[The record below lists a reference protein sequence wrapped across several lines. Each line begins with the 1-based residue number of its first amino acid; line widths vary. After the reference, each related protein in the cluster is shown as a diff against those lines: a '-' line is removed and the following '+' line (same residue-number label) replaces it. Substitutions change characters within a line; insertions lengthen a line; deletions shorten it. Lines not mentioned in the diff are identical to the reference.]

1 MSKFADEI
9 SLYIPLLKNK
19 CMNHTCKV
27 LKCTIVVI
35 FLLFMLP
42 IGMYAQK
49 ITVKGTVTAAYG
61 PVIGATVKVK
71 GAQGGTITDYDGN
84 YTIDAQANA
93 TLVFSY
99 VGYES
104 KEVKV
109 NGKSQ
114 INVML
119 SEDETLLNEVVV
131 VGYGTMRKSDLTGA
145 VTQVDNKAIEKSV
158 TTSID
163 QVLQGRAAGVQ
174 IQANTGTPG
183 GSSTIRIR
191 GTNSLNASSQPIF
204 VIDGVIIDSDGS
216 DNGNTNPLAGIN
228 PSDILTMDILKD
240 ASATAIYGSR
250 ASNGV
255 IMITTKR
262 GKAGEATVTYDGYV
276 GWQQMPKKLD
286 VLNLKQYAQHY
297 NDIADAQ
304 IKTAVGSFIRPELL
318 GEGTD
323 WQDELFKT
331 AFMTNH
337 SLSLAGGS
345 DKTTYAISAGYLNQ
359 DGIAINTGFRR
370 QTLRG
375 NLDTELKKWLKGG
388 ISFSLSDSKQEMEK
402 NWDIIMTALRSQPSV
417 AVRNPEGGYDG
428 PDDQWMPDNA
438 VALAEIKTNYAKRLN
453 FRINT
458 YLEATLYKGLTLKTE
473 LSADYNLNKTKTYQ
487 PDYKFGVRE
496 SSQRDGAWYK
506 NDSKYWSWRNI
517 LTYNGT
523 IAEKHNLNVMVGQEM
538 SHNYWENMNASNQGY
553 LSNSVIDIRA
563 GETTG
568 ANVNIDGYQNNTS
581 LFSYF
586 GRALYNYDDRY
597 LLTATL
603 RRDGSSKFYKD
614 NRWGW
619 FPSAAFAWRASQ
631 ENFLKDNKVISN
643 LKLRL
648 GWGTTGNQN
657 VEDWAYMAMLANYTT
672 TWGVGVL
679 NANNANQD
687 LKWETT
693 YSTNIGFDLSLFGGR
708 IDFVFDWYYK
718 KTNDLLMRL
727 DLPAFLGSGGG
738 SKYGAATNPW
748 GNVGSLRNTGIE
760 MTLNTVNIENKEFQW
775 RSNVVFSLNRN
786 KVTSLDTETGTLP
799 KTLQIGSETATV
811 TNTIVGEPIGQFW
824 GYKVIGRFDKP
835 EDFYYKDANGNIK
848 TVALPEGASIATSPT
863 TGGVFIGDF
872 IYEDI
877 NGDGVIDNNDQTFI
891 GNPEPKF
898 TWGFGNTFSY
908 KGFDLS
914 IQFSGSYGNKILN
927 YGRRFLDITGSTSN
941 QLTTVLDYARLAKY
955 DENGPDDYRNYY
967 VTNTSSI
974 MPRLSTESGVNK
986 NNRVSDAYVE
996 DGSYIRLQNVSL
1008 SYTLPRKLVQKIYLS
1023 NAKVYCNIQNLF
1035 TITKYDG
1042 FDPEVGSM
1050 RGDAL
1055 LNGVDYSRYPSPRI
1069 YTVGVNVQF

>member
-1 MSKFADEI
+1 
-9 SLYIPLLKNK
+9 
-19 CMNHTCKV
+19 MNRTCKV
-27 LKCTIVVI
+27 LRRTLELV
-35 FLLFMLP
+35 LLLCMLP
-42 IGMYAQK
+42 TGVYAQK
-49 ITVKGTVTAAYG
+49 LTIRGTVSATDG

-84 YTIDAQANA
+84 YTIEAQSGA

-109 NGKSQ
+109 NGKSR
-114 INVML
+114 IDVLL

-145 VTQVDNKAIEKSV
+145 VTQVDNKAFEKSV

-204 VIDGVIIDSDGS
+204 VIDGVIIDSDGG
-216 DNGNTNPLAGIN
+216 DDGNSNPLAGIN

-262 GKAGEATVTYDGYV
+262 GKAGEATLTYDGYV

-286 VLNLKQYAQHY
+286 VLNLRQYAEHN

-304 IKTAVGSFIRPELL
+304 IKTHSGTFLRPELL

-323 WQDELFKT
+323 WQDEMFHT

-337 SLSLAGGS
+337 SLSLTGGTE
-345 DKTTYAISAGYLNQ
+345 KTTYAISAGYLKQ
-359 DGIAINTGFRR
+359 DGIALSTGFKR

-375 NLDTELKKWLKGG
+375 NVDSELKKWLKGG
-388 ISFSLSDSKQEMEK
+388 VSFSLSDSRQEMEK
-402 NWDIIMTALRSQPSV
+402 NWDIINTALRSQPSV
-417 AVRNPEGGYDG
+417 AVRNPDGGYDG
-428 PDDQWMPDNA
+428 PDDQWMPENA

-453 FRINT
+453 FRVNT
-458 YLEATLYKGLTLKTE
+458 YLEATFYKGLTFKTE
-473 LSADYNLNKTKTYQ
+473 LSADYNLNKTKTYT
-487 PDYKFGVRE
+487 PDYTFGVKE
-496 SSQRDGAWYK
+496 NTQRDGAWYK

-517 LTYNGT
+517 LTYNGQ
-523 IAEKHNLNVMVGQEM
+523 IAQKHNINAMIGQEM
-538 SHNYWENMNASNQGY
+538 SHSYWENMSAANQGY
-553 LSNSVIDIRA
+553 LSNSVIDLRA
-563 GETTG
+563 GERTG
-568 ANVNIDGYQNNTS
+568 NNVNIDGYQNNTS

-586 GRALYNYDDRY
+586 GRVLYNFDDRY
-597 LLTATL
+597 LVTATL
-603 RRDGSSKFYKD
+603 RRDGSSKFHKD

-631 ENFLKDNKVISN
+631 ENFLKDNRVINN

-648 GWGTTGNQN
+648 GWGATGNQN
-657 VEDWAYMAMLANYTT
+657 VQDWAYQAMLANYTT
-672 TWGVGVL
+672 PWGVGVL
-679 NANNANQD
+679 NANNANPN

-693 YSTNIGFDLSLFGGR
+693 YSTNIGFDLSLFGSR
-708 IDFVFDWYYK
+708 IDLVFDWYYK
-718 KTNDLLMRL
+718 KTKDLLMML
-727 DLPAFLGSGGG
+727 DLPAFLGSGAG
-738 SKYGAATNPW
+738 SNEAYGTASNPW
-748 GNVGSLRNTGIE
+748 GNIGSLRNTGIE
-760 MTLNTVNIENKEFQW
+760 ITLNTVNIENKDFSW

-786 KVTSLDTETGTLP
+786 KVVELDSDSGSLP
-799 KTLQIGSETATV
+799 QTLQIGSDVATV
-811 TNTIVGEPIGQFW
+811 TNTVVGRPIGQFW

-835 EDFYYKDANGNIK
+835 EDFFYKDANGTVK
-848 TVALPEGASIATSPT
+848 PVALPKGATMATSPT
-863 TGGVFIGDF
+863 SGGVFIGDY
-872 IYEDI
+872 IYADLNE
-877 NGDGVIDNNDQTFI
+877 DGVIDDSDMTFI

-914 IQFSGSYGNKILN
+914 FQFSGSYGNKVMN
-927 YGRRFLDITGSTSN
+927 YQRRFLDITGSTSN

-955 DENGPDDYRNYY
+955 HPDGPEDYRNYY
-967 VTNTSSI
+967 VTNPNTS

-996 DGSYIRLQNVSL
+996 DGSYIRLQNISL
-1008 SYTLPRKLVQKIYLS
+1008 SYTLPRKLIQKIYLS
-1023 NAKVYCNIQNLF
+1023 NAKIYCNIQNLF

-1042 FDPEVGSM
+1042 YDPEVGSL
-1050 RGDAL
+1050 RGNAL

-1069 YTVGVNVQF
+1069 YTVGVNLQF

>member
-1 MSKFADEI
+1 
-9 SLYIPLLKNK
+9 
-19 CMNHTCKV
+19 MNRTSKV
-27 LKCTIVVI
+27 LKRTLGLMV
-35 FLLFMLP
+35 LLCMMPFSLH
-42 IGMYAQK
+42 AQN
-49 ITVKGTVTAAYG
+49 ITVKGTVSAADG
-61 PVIGATVKVK
+61 PIIGATVKVK
-71 GAQGGTITDYDGN
+71 GAQGGVVTDFDGN
-84 YTIDAQANA
+84 YTISAQSNA

-99 VGYES
+99 VGFET

-109 NGKSQ
+109 GGKRQ
-114 INVML
+114 IDVTL
-119 SEDETLLNEVVV
+119 VEDETLLNEVVV

-145 VTQVDNKAIEKSV
+145 VTQVDNKAFEKSV
-158 TTSID
+158 STSID

-204 VIDGVIIDSDGS
+204 VIDGVIIDSDGG
-216 DNGNTNPLAGIN
+216 DDGNSNPLAGIN

-262 GKAGEATVTYDGYV
+262 GKAGEATLTYDGYV
-276 GWQQMPKKLD
+276 GWQQMPRKLD
-286 VLNLKQYAQHY
+286 VLNLRQYAEHN

-304 IKTAVGSFIRPELL
+304 IKTHSGTFLRPELL
-318 GEGTD
+318 GSGTD

-337 SLSLAGGS
+337 SISLTGGS
-345 DKTTYAISAGYLNQ
+345 EKTTYAISAGYLYQN
-359 DGIAINTGFRR
+359 GIAISTSFKR
-370 QTLRG
+370 QTIRG
-375 NLDTELKKWLKGG
+375 NVDTELKKWLKGG

-402 NWDIIMTALRSQPSV
+402 NWDIINTALRSQPSV
-417 AVRNPEGGYDG
+417 AVRNAEGGYDG
-428 PDDQWMPDNA
+428 PDDQWMPENA
-438 VALAEIKTNYAKRLN
+438 VALAEIKTNYAKRTN

-458 YLEATLYKGLTLKTE
+458 YLEAIFMKGLSFKTE
-473 LSADYNLNKTKTYQ
+473 LSVDYNLNKTKTYT
-487 PDYKFGVRE
+487 PDYTFGVKE

-523 IAEKHNLNVMVGQEM
+523 FGKKHNINAMIGQEM
-538 SHNYWENMNASNQGY
+538 SHNYWENMSASNQGY
-553 LSNSVIDIRA
+553 LSNSVIDLRA
-563 GETTG
+563 GERTG
-568 ANVNIDGYQNNTS
+568 NNVNIDGYQNNTS

-586 GRALYNYDDRY
+586 GRVLYNFDDRY
-597 LLTATL
+597 LVTATL
-603 RRDGSSKFYKD
+603 RRDGSSKFAD
-614 NRWGW
+614 GNRWGW

-631 ENFLKDNKVISN
+631 ENFLKDNKVINN

-657 VEDWAYMAMLANYTT
+657 VQDWAYQAMLANYTT
-672 TWGVGVL
+672 PWGVGVL
-679 NANNANQD
+679 NANNANPD

-693 YSTNIGFDLSLFGGR
+693 YSTNIGFDLSLFNSR

-718 KTNDLLMRL
+718 KTNDLLMML
-727 DLPAFLGSGGG
+727 DLPAFLGSGAG
-738 SKYGAATNPW
+738 SNEAYGTASNPW
-748 GNVGSLRNTGIE
+748 GNIGSLRNTGIE
-760 MTLNTVNIENKEFQW
+760 MTLNTVNIENKDFQW
-775 RSNVVFSLNRN
+775 RSNIVFSLNRN
-786 KVTSLDTETGTLP
+786 KVLSLDSDSGSLP
-799 KTLQIGSETATV
+799 QTLQIGSDVATV
-811 TNTIVGEPIGQFW
+811 TNTVVDKPIGQFW

-835 EDFYYKDANGNIK
+835 EDFYYRDAEGNVK
-848 TVALPEGASIATSPT
+848 PVALPKGASMATSPT
-863 TGGVFIGDF
+863 SGGVFIGDY

-877 NGDGVIDNNDQTFI
+877 NNDGVIDDSDQTFI

-914 IQFSGSYGNKILN
+914 IQFSGSYGNKIMN
-927 YGRRFLDITGSTSN
+927 YQRRFLDITGATSN
-941 QLTTVLDYARLAKY
+941 QLTTVLNYARLEKIEA
-955 DENGPDDYRNYY
+955 DGPDDYRNYH
-967 VTNTSSI
+967 VVNTGTI

-1008 SYTLPRKLVQKIYLS
+1008 SYTFPRKWIKNLFLT
-1023 NAKVYCNIQNLF
+1023 NAKIYCNIQNLF

-1042 FDPEVGSM
+1042 YDPEVGSL
-1050 RGDAL
+1050 RGNAL

-1069 YTVGVNVQF
+1069 YTVGINLQF

>member
-1 MSKFADEI
+1 
-9 SLYIPLLKNK
+9 
-19 CMNHTCKV
+19 MNRTSKV
-27 LKCTIVVI
+27 LKRTLGLVV
-35 FLLFMLP
+35 LMCMLP
-42 IGMYAQK
+42 FGLHAQN
-49 ITVKGTVTAAYG
+49 ITIKGTVSAADG
-61 PVIGATVKVK
+61 PIIGATVKVK
-71 GAQGGTITDYDGN
+71 GAQGGVVTDFDGN
-84 YTIDAQANA
+84 YSISAQSNA

-99 VGYES
+99 VGYVT

-109 NGKSQ
+109 GGKRL
-114 INVML
+114 IDVTL
-119 SEDETLLNEVVV
+119 EEDETLLNEVVV

-145 VTQVDNKAIEKSV
+145 VTQVDNKAFEKSV
-158 TTSID
+158 STSID

-204 VIDGVIIDSDGS
+204 VIDGVIIDSDGG
-216 DNGNTNPLAGIN
+216 DDGNSNPLAGIN

-262 GKAGEATVTYDGYV
+262 GKSGEATLTYDGYV
-276 GWQQMPKKLD
+276 GWQQMPRKLD
-286 VLNLKQYAQHY
+286 VLNLRQYAEHN

-304 IKTAVGSFIRPELL
+304 IKTHSGTFLRPELL
-318 GEGTD
+318 GSGTD

-337 SLSLAGGS
+337 SISLTGGS
-345 DKTTYAISAGYLNQ
+345 EKTTYAISAGYLYQN
-359 DGIAINTGFRR
+359 GIAISTSFKR
-370 QTLRG
+370 QTIRG
-375 NLDTELKKWLKGG
+375 NVDTELKKWLKGG

-402 NWDIIMTALRSQPSV
+402 NWDIINTALRSQPSV
-417 AVRNPEGGYDG
+417 AVRNAEGGYDG
-428 PDDQWMPDNA
+428 PDDQWMPENA
-438 VALAEIKTNYAKRLN
+438 VALAEIKTNYAKRTN

-458 YLEATLYKGLTLKTE
+458 YLEAIFMKGLSFKTE
-473 LSADYNLNKTKTYQ
+473 LSVDYNLNKTKTYT
-487 PDYKFGVRE
+487 PDYTFGVKE

-517 LTYNGT
+517 LTYTGT
-523 IAEKHNLNVMVGQEM
+523 IAQKHNINAMIGQEM
-538 SHNYWENMNASNQGY
+538 SHNYWENMSASNQGY
-553 LSNSVIDIRA
+553 LSNSVIDLRA
-563 GETTG
+563 GERTG
-568 ANVNIDGYQNNTS
+568 NNVNIDGYQNNTS

-586 GRALYNYDDRY
+586 GRVLYNFDDRY
-597 LLTATL
+597 LVTATL
-603 RRDGSSKFYKD
+603 RRDGSSKFAD
-614 NRWGW
+614 GNRWGW

-631 ENFLKDNKVISN
+631 ENFLKDNKVINN

-657 VEDWAYMAMLANYTT
+657 VQDWAYQAMLANYTT
-672 TWGVGVL
+672 PWGVGVL
-679 NANNANQD
+679 NANNANPD

-693 YSTNIGFDLSLFGGR
+693 YSTNIGFDLSLFNSR
-708 IDFVFDWYYK
+708 IDLVFDWYYK
-718 KTNDLLMRL
+718 KTNDLLMML
-727 DLPAFLGSGGG
+727 DLPAFLGSGAG
-738 SKYGAATNPW
+738 SNEAYGTATNPW
-748 GNVGSLRNTGIE
+748 GNIGSLRNTGIE
-760 MTLNTVNIENKEFQW
+760 ITLNTVNIENKNFQW
-775 RSNVVFSLNRN
+775 RSNFVFSLNRN
-786 KVTSLDTETGTLP
+786 KVLSLDSDSGSLP
-799 KTLQIGSETATV
+799 QTLQIGSDVATV
-811 TNTIVGEPIGQFW
+811 TNTVVGKPIGQFW

-835 EDFYYKDANGNIK
+835 EDFYYRDAEGNVK
-848 TVALPEGASIATSPT
+848 PVALPKGASMATSPT
-863 TGGVFIGDF
+863 SGGVFIGDY

-877 NGDGVIDNNDQTFI
+877 NNDGVIDDSDQTFI

-914 IQFSGSYGNKILN
+914 IQFSGSYGNKIMN
-927 YGRRFLDITGSTSN
+927 YQRRFLDITGATSN
-941 QLTTVLDYARLAKY
+941 QLTTVLDYARLEKIDA
-955 DENGPDDYRNYY
+955 DGPDDYRNYR
-967 VTNTSSI
+967 VVNTGTI

-1008 SYTLPRKLVQKIYLS
+1008 SYTFPRKWIKNLFLT
-1023 NAKVYCNIQNLF
+1023 NAKIYCNIQNLF

-1042 FDPEVGSM
+1042 YDPEVGSL
-1050 RGDAL
+1050 RGNAL

-1069 YTVGVNVQF
+1069 YTVGINLQF

>member
-1 MSKFADEI
+1 M
-9 SLYIPLLKNK
+9 K
-19 CMNHTCKV
+19 CTSKV
-27 LKCTIVVI
+27 LKRALG
-35 FLLFMLP
+35 LLCLMLMVP
-42 IGMYAQK
+42 LASSAQK
-49 ITVKGTVTAAYG
+49 ITVKGTVSAADG
-61 PVIGATVKVK
+61 PIIGATVKVK
-71 GAQGGTITDYDGN
+71 GAQTAAVTDFDGK
-84 YTIDAQANA
+84 YTIQAAPNA
-93 TLVFSY
+93 TLQFSY
-99 VGYES
+99 IGYVA
-104 KEVKV
+104 KEVNV
-109 NGKSQ
+109 GGKTL
-114 INVML
+114 IDVTLEEDNNML
-119 SEDETLLNEVVV
+119 SEVVV
-131 VGYGTMRKSDLTGA
+131 VGYGTMRKVDLTGA
-145 VTQVDNKAIEKSV
+145 VTQVDNQAIERSV

-191 GTNSLNASSQPIF
+191 GPNSLNASSQPIF

-228 PSDILTMDILKD
+228 PSDIVTMDILKD

-262 GKAGEATVTYDGYV
+262 GKAGEATITYDGYI

-286 VLNLKQYAQHY
+286 VLDLRQYAQHY

-304 IKTAVGSFIRPELL
+304 IKTAVGTFLRPDLL
-318 GEGTD
+318 GKGTD
-323 WQDELFKT
+323 WQDELFST

-337 SLSLAGGS
+337 SLSLTGGNE
-345 DKTTYAISAGYLNQ
+345 KTTYAISAGYLHQ
-359 DGIAINTGFRR
+359 DGIGLSTGFKR

-375 NLDTELKKWLKGG
+375 NIDTQLKDWLRGG
-388 ISFSLSDSKQEMEK
+388 ISFSLSDSRQEMEK

-453 FRINT
+453 FRLNT
-458 YLEATLYKGLTLKTE
+458 YLEATLYKGLTFKTE
-473 LSADYNLNKTKTYQ
+473 LSTDYNLNKTKTYQ
-487 PDYKFGVRE
+487 PDYTFGVRV

-517 LTYNGT
+517 LTYTGT
-523 IAEKHNLNVMVGQEM
+523 FAEKHNINVMVGQEM
-538 SHNYWENMNASNQGY
+538 SHNYWENMSATNQGY
-553 LSNSVIDIRA
+553 LSNSVIDLRA

-568 ANVNIDGYQNNTS
+568 NNVNIDGYQNNTS
-581 LFSYF
+581 LFSFF

-597 LLTATL
+597 LLTATI
-603 RRDGSSKFYKD
+603 RRDGSSKFAD
-614 NRWGW
+614 GHRWGW
-619 FPSAAFAWRASQ
+619 FPSAAFAWRVSQ
-631 ENFLKDNKVISN
+631 ENFLKNSKVISN

-648 GWGTTGNQN
+648 GWGATGNQN
-657 VEDWAYMAMLANYTT
+657 VQDWAYMAMLANYTT

-679 NANNANQD
+679 NANNANPD

-693 YSTNIGFDLSLFGGR
+693 YSTNIGFDLSLFNNR
-708 IDFVFDWYYK
+708 IDIVFDWYYK
-718 KTNDLLMRL
+718 KTKDLLMEL
-727 DLPAFLGSGGG
+727 SLPAFLGSGSG
-738 SKYGAATNPW
+738 SNYGVASNPW

-760 MTLNTVNIENKEFQW
+760 VTVNTVNIQSADFTW
-775 RSNVVFSLNRN
+775 RSNIVFSMNRN

-799 KTLQIGSETATV
+799 MPLQIGSETATV
-811 TNTIVGEPIGQFW
+811 TNTVVGHPIGQFW

-835 EDFYYKDANGNIK
+835 EDFYYKAADGSIK
-848 TVALPEGASIATSPT
+848 PVALPEGASIATSPT
-863 TGGVFIGDF
+863 AGGVFIGDY

-877 NGDGVIDNNDQTFI
+877 DGNGVIDNNDQTFI

-908 KGFDLS
+908 KGFDLT
-914 IQFSGSYGNKILN
+914 IQFSGSYGNKIMN

-941 QLTTVLDYARLAKY
+941 QLTTVLDYARVAKI
-955 DENGPDDYRNYY
+955 DPNGPEDYRNYY
-967 VTNTSSI
+967 VTNPSTI

-1008 SYTLPRKLVQKIYLS
+1008 AYTLPRQWLKSIYLT
-1023 NAKVYCNIQNLF
+1023 NVKIYCNIQNLF

-1050 RGDAL
+1050 RGTAL

>member
-1 MSKFADEI
+1 
-9 SLYIPLLKNK
+9 
-19 CMNHTCKV
+19 MNRTSKV
-27 LKCTIVVI
+27 LKRTLGLMV
-35 FLLFMLP
+35 LLCMMPFSLH
-42 IGMYAQK
+42 AQN
-49 ITVKGTVTAAYG
+49 ITVKGTVSAADG
-61 PVIGATVKVK
+61 PIIGATVKVK
-71 GAQGGTITDYDGN
+71 GAQGGVVTDFDGN
-84 YTIDAQANA
+84 YTISAQSNA

-99 VGYES
+99 VGFET

-109 NGKSQ
+109 GGKRQ
-114 INVML
+114 IDVTL
-119 SEDETLLNEVVV
+119 VEDETLLNEVVV

-145 VTQVDNKAIEKSV
+145 VTQVDNKAFEKSV
-158 TTSID
+158 STSID

-204 VIDGVIIDSDGS
+204 VIDGVIIDSDGG
-216 DNGNTNPLAGIN
+216 DDGNSNPLAGIN

-262 GKAGEATVTYDGYV
+262 GKAGEATLTYDGYV
-276 GWQQMPKKLD
+276 GWQQMPRKLD
-286 VLNLKQYAQHY
+286 VLNLRQYAEHN

-304 IKTAVGSFIRPELL
+304 IKTHSGTFLRPELL
-318 GEGTD
+318 GSGTD

-337 SLSLAGGS
+337 SISLTGGS
-345 DKTTYAISAGYLNQ
+345 EKTTYAISAGYLYQN
-359 DGIAINTGFRR
+359 GIAISTSFKR
-370 QTLRG
+370 QTIRG
-375 NLDTELKKWLKGG
+375 NVDTELKKWLKGG
-388 ISFSLSDSKQEMEK
+388 VSFSLSDSKQEMEK
-402 NWDIIMTALRSQPSV
+402 NWDIINTALRSQPSV
-417 AVRNPEGGYDG
+417 AVRNAEGGYDG
-428 PDDQWMPDNA
+428 PDDQWMPENA
-438 VALAEIKTNYAKRLN
+438 VALAEIKTNYAKRTN

-458 YLEATLYKGLTLKTE
+458 YLEAIFMKGLSFKTE
-473 LSADYNLNKTKTYQ
+473 LSVDYNLNKTKTYT
-487 PDYKFGVRE
+487 PDYTFGVKE

-523 IAEKHNLNVMVGQEM
+523 FGKKHNINAMIGQEM
-538 SHNYWENMNASNQGY
+538 SHNYWENMSASNQGY
-553 LSNSVIDIRA
+553 LSNSVIDLRA
-563 GETTG
+563 GERTG
-568 ANVNIDGYQNNTS
+568 NNVNIDGYQNNTS

-586 GRALYNYDDRY
+586 GRVLYNFDDRY
-597 LLTATL
+597 LVTATL
-603 RRDGSSKFYKD
+603 RRDGSSKFAD
-614 NRWGW
+614 GNRWGW

-631 ENFLKDNKVISN
+631 ENFLKDNKVINN

-657 VEDWAYMAMLANYTT
+657 VQDWAYQAMLANYTT
-672 TWGVGVL
+672 PWGVGVL
-679 NANNANQD
+679 NANNANPD

-693 YSTNIGFDLSLFGGR
+693 YSTNIGFDLSLFNSR

-718 KTNDLLMRL
+718 KTNDLLMML
-727 DLPAFLGSGGG
+727 DLPAFLGSGAG
-738 SKYGAATNPW
+738 SNEAYGTASNPW
-748 GNVGSLRNTGIE
+748 GNIGSLRNTGIE
-760 MTLNTVNIENKEFQW
+760 MTLNTVNIENKDFQW
-775 RSNVVFSLNRN
+775 RSNIVFSLNRN
-786 KVTSLDTETGTLP
+786 KVLSLDSDSGSLP
-799 KTLQIGSETATV
+799 QTLQIGSDVATV
-811 TNTIVGEPIGQFW
+811 TNTVVDKPIGQFW

-835 EDFYYKDANGNIK
+835 EDFYYRDAEGNVK
-848 TVALPEGASIATSPT
+848 PVALPKGASMATSPT
-863 TGGVFIGDF
+863 SGGVFIGDY

-877 NGDGVIDNNDQTFI
+877 NNDGVIDDSDQTFI

-914 IQFSGSYGNKILN
+914 IQFSGSYGNKIMN
-927 YGRRFLDITGSTSN
+927 YQRRFLDITGATSN
-941 QLTTVLDYARLAKY
+941 QLTTVLNYARLEKIDA
-955 DENGPDDYRNYY
+955 DGPDDYRNYH
-967 VTNTSSI
+967 VVNTGTI

-1008 SYTLPRKLVQKIYLS
+1008 SYTFPRKWIKNLFLT
-1023 NAKVYCNIQNLF
+1023 NAKIYCNIQNLF

-1042 FDPEVGSM
+1042 YDPEVGSL
-1050 RGDAL
+1050 RGNAL

-1069 YTVGVNVQF
+1069 YTVGINLQF

>member
-1 MSKFADEI
+1 
-9 SLYIPLLKNK
+9 
-19 CMNHTCKV
+19 MNRTSKV
-27 LKCTIVVI
+27 LKRTLGLMV
-35 FLLFMLP
+35 LLCMMPFSLH
-42 IGMYAQK
+42 AQN
-49 ITVKGTVTAAYG
+49 ITVKGTVSAADG
-61 PVIGATVKVK
+61 PIIGATVKVK
-71 GAQGGTITDYDGN
+71 GAQGGVVTDFDGN
-84 YTIDAQANA
+84 YTISAQSNA

-99 VGYES
+99 VGFET

-109 NGKSQ
+109 GGKRQ
-114 INVML
+114 IDVTL
-119 SEDETLLNEVVV
+119 VEDETLLNEVVV

-145 VTQVDNKAIEKSV
+145 VTQVDNKAFEKSV
-158 TTSID
+158 STSID

-204 VIDGVIIDSDGS
+204 VIDGVIIDSDGG
-216 DNGNTNPLAGIN
+216 DDGNSNPLAGIN

-262 GKAGEATVTYDGYV
+262 GKAGEATLTYDGYV
-276 GWQQMPKKLD
+276 GWQQMPRKLD
-286 VLNLKQYAQHY
+286 VLNLRQYAEHN

-304 IKTAVGSFIRPELL
+304 IKTHSGTFLRPELL
-318 GEGTD
+318 GSGTD

-337 SLSLAGGS
+337 SISLTGGS
-345 DKTTYAISAGYLNQ
+345 EKTTYAISAGYLYQN
-359 DGIAINTGFRR
+359 GIAISTSFKR
-370 QTLRG
+370 QTIRG
-375 NLDTELKKWLKGG
+375 NVDTELKKWLKGG

-402 NWDIIMTALRSQPSV
+402 NWDIINTALRSQPSV
-417 AVRNPEGGYDG
+417 AVRNAEGGYDG
-428 PDDQWMPDNA
+428 PDDQWMPENA
-438 VALAEIKTNYAKRLN
+438 VALAEIKTNYAKRTN

-458 YLEATLYKGLTLKTE
+458 YLEAIFMKGLSFKTE
-473 LSADYNLNKTKTYQ
+473 LSVDYNLNKTKTYT
-487 PDYKFGVRE
+487 PDYTFGVKE

-523 IAEKHNLNVMVGQEM
+523 FGKKHNINAMIGQEM
-538 SHNYWENMNASNQGY
+538 SHNYWENMSASNQGY
-553 LSNSVIDIRA
+553 LSNSVIDLRA
-563 GETTG
+563 GERTG
-568 ANVNIDGYQNNTS
+568 NNVNIDGYQNNTS

-586 GRALYNYDDRY
+586 GRVLYNFDDRY
-597 LLTATL
+597 LVTATL
-603 RRDGSSKFYKD
+603 RRDGSSKFADGK
-614 NRWGW
+614 RWGW

-631 ENFLKDNKVISN
+631 ENFLKDNKVINN

-657 VEDWAYMAMLANYTT
+657 VQDWAYQAMLANYTT
-672 TWGVGVL
+672 PWGVGVL
-679 NANNANQD
+679 NANNANPD

-693 YSTNIGFDLSLFGGR
+693 YSTNIGFDLSLFNSR

-718 KTNDLLMRL
+718 KTNDLLMML
-727 DLPAFLGSGGG
+727 DLPAFLGSGAG
-738 SKYGAATNPW
+738 SNEAYGTASNPW
-748 GNVGSLRNTGIE
+748 GNIGSLRNTGIE
-760 MTLNTVNIENKEFQW
+760 MTLNTVNIENKDFQW
-775 RSNVVFSLNRN
+775 RSNIVFSLNRN
-786 KVTSLDTETGTLP
+786 KVLSLDSDSGSLP
-799 KTLQIGSETATV
+799 QTLQIGSDVATV
-811 TNTIVGEPIGQFW
+811 TNTVVDKPIGQFW

-835 EDFYYKDANGNIK
+835 EDFYYRDAEGNVK
-848 TVALPEGASIATSPT
+848 PVALPKGASMATSPT
-863 TGGVFIGDF
+863 SGGVFIGDY

-877 NGDGVIDNNDQTFI
+877 NNDGVIDDSDQTFI

-914 IQFSGSYGNKILN
+914 IQFSGSYGNKIMN
-927 YGRRFLDITGSTSN
+927 YQRRFLDITGATSN
-941 QLTTVLDYARLAKY
+941 QLTTVLDYARLEKIEA
-955 DENGPDDYRNYY
+955 DGPDDYRNYR
-967 VTNTSSI
+967 VVNTGTI

-1008 SYTLPRKLVQKIYLS
+1008 SYTFPRKWIKNLFLT
-1023 NAKVYCNIQNLF
+1023 NAKIYCNIQNLF

-1042 FDPEVGSM
+1042 YDPEVGSL
-1050 RGDAL
+1050 RGNAL

-1069 YTVGVNVQF
+1069 YTVGINLQF

>member
-1 MSKFADEI
+1 
-9 SLYIPLLKNK
+9 
-19 CMNHTCKV
+19 MNRTSKV
-27 LKCTIVVI
+27 LRRTLGLMVLLCMMPFSLHAQNITI
-35 FLLFMLP
+35 
-42 IGMYAQK
+42 
-49 ITVKGTVTAAYG
+49 KGTVSAADG
-61 PVIGATVKVK
+61 PIIGATVKVK
-71 GAQGGTITDYDGN
+71 GAQGGTVTDYDGN
-84 YTIDAQANA
+84 YTISAQSNA

-99 VGYES
+99 VGFET

-109 NGKSQ
+109 GGKHV
-114 INVML
+114 IDVTL
-119 SEDETLLNEVVV
+119 VEDETLLNEVVV

-145 VTQVDNKAIEKSV
+145 VTQVDNKAFEKSV
-158 TTSID
+158 STSID

-204 VIDGVIIDSDGS
+204 VIDGVIIDSDGG
-216 DNGNTNPLAGIN
+216 DDGNSNPLAGIN

-262 GKAGEATVTYDGYV
+262 GKSGEATLTYDGYI
-276 GWQQMPKKLD
+276 GWQQMPRKLD
-286 VLNLKQYAQHY
+286 VLNLRQYAEHN

-304 IKTAVGSFIRPELL
+304 IKTASGTFLRPELL
-318 GEGTD
+318 GGGTD

-337 SLSLAGGS
+337 SISLTGGS
-345 DKTTYAISAGYLNQ
+345 EKTTYAISAGYLYQN
-359 DGIAINTGFRR
+359 GIAISTGFKR
-370 QTLRG
+370 QTVRG
-375 NLDTELKKWLKGG
+375 NIDTELKKWLKGG

-402 NWDIIMTALRSQPSV
+402 NWDIINTALRSQPSV

-428 PDDQWMPDNA
+428 PDDQWMPENA
-438 VALAEIKTNYAKRLN
+438 VALAEIKTNYAKRTN

-458 YLEATLYKGLTLKTE
+458 YLEATFMKGLTFKTE
-473 LSADYNLNKTKTYQ
+473 LSADYNLNKTKTYT
-487 PDYKFGVRE
+487 PDYTFGVKE
-496 SSQRDGAWYK
+496 STQRDGAWYK

-523 IAEKHNLNVMVGQEM
+523 IAQKHNINAMIGQEM
-538 SHNYWENMNASNQGY
+538 SHNYWENMSASNQGY
-553 LSNSVIDIRA
+553 LSNSVIDLRA
-563 GETTG
+563 GERTG
-568 ANVNIDGYQNNTS
+568 NNVNIDGYQNNTS

-586 GRALYNYDDRY
+586 GRVLYNFDDRY
-597 LLTATL
+597 LVTATL
-603 RRDGSSKFYKD
+603 RRDGSSKFAD
-614 NRWGW
+614 GNRWGW

-631 ENFLKDNKVISN
+631 ESFLKDNKVINN

-657 VEDWAYMAMLANYTT
+657 VQDWAYQAMLANYTT
-672 TWGVGVL
+672 PWGVGVL
-679 NANNANQD
+679 NANNANPD

-693 YSTNIGFDLSLFGGR
+693 YSTNIGFDLSLFNSR
-708 IDFVFDWYYK
+708 IDLVFDWYYK
-718 KTNDLLMRL
+718 KTNDLLMML
-727 DLPAFLGSGGG
+727 DLPAFLGSGAG
-738 SKYGAATNPW
+738 SNEAYGTASNPW
-748 GNVGSLRNTGIE
+748 GNIGSLRNTGIE
-760 MTLNTVNIENKEFQW
+760 VTLNTVNIENKNFQW
-775 RSNVVFSLNRN
+775 RSNFVFSLNRN
-786 KVTSLDTETGTLP
+786 KVLSLDSDSGSLP
-799 KTLQIGSETATV
+799 QTLQIGSDVATV
-811 TNTIVGEPIGQFW
+811 TNTVVDKPIGQFW

-835 EDFYYKDANGNIK
+835 EDFYYKDANGNIQP
-848 TVALPEGASIATSPT
+848 VALPKGASMATSPT
-863 TGGVFIGDF
+863 SGGVFIGDY
-872 IYEDI
+872 IYEDL
-877 NGDGVIDNNDQTFI
+877 NNDGVIDDNDMTFI

-914 IQFSGSYGNKILN
+914 IQFSGSYGNKIMN
-927 YGRRFLDITGSTSN
+927 YQRRFLDITGSTSN
-941 QLTTVLDYARLAKY
+941 QLTTVLDYARLAKI

-967 VTNTSSI
+967 VVNTNTI

-996 DGSYIRLQNVSL
+996 DGSYIRLQNISL
-1008 SYTLPRKLVQKIYLS
+1008 SYTFPRKWIKNLFLT
-1023 NAKVYCNIQNLF
+1023 NAKIYCNIQNLF

-1042 FDPEVGSM
+1042 YDPEVGSL
-1050 RGDAL
+1050 RGNAL

-1069 YTVGVNVQF
+1069 YTVGVNLQF

>member
-1 MSKFADEI
+1 MVLLCMMPF
-9 SLYIPLLKNK
+9 SL
-19 CMNHTCKV
+19 H
-27 LKCTIVVI
+27 
-35 FLLFMLP
+35 
-42 IGMYAQK
+42 AQN
-49 ITVKGTVTAAYG
+49 ITVKGTVSAADG
-61 PVIGATVKVK
+61 PIIGATVKVK
-71 GAQGGTITDYDGN
+71 GAQGGVVTDFDGN
-84 YTIDAQANA
+84 YTISAQSNA

-99 VGYES
+99 VGFET

-109 NGKSQ
+109 GGKRQ
-114 INVML
+114 IDVTL
-119 SEDETLLNEVVV
+119 VEDETLLNEVVV

-145 VTQVDNKAIEKSV
+145 VTQVDNKAFEKSV
-158 TTSID
+158 STSID

-204 VIDGVIIDSDGS
+204 VIDGVIIDSDGG
-216 DNGNTNPLAGIN
+216 DDGNSNPLAGIN

-262 GKAGEATVTYDGYV
+262 GKAGEATLTYDGYV
-276 GWQQMPKKLD
+276 GWQQMPRKLD
-286 VLNLKQYAQHY
+286 VLNLRQYAEHN

-304 IKTAVGSFIRPELL
+304 IKTHSGTFLRPELL
-318 GEGTD
+318 GSGTD

-337 SLSLAGGS
+337 SISLTGGS
-345 DKTTYAISAGYLNQ
+345 EKTTYAISAGYLYQN
-359 DGIAINTGFRR
+359 GIAISTSFKR
-370 QTLRG
+370 QTIRG
-375 NLDTELKKWLKGG
+375 NVDTELKKWLKGG

-402 NWDIIMTALRSQPSV
+402 NWDIINTALRSQPSV
-417 AVRNPEGGYDG
+417 AVRNAEGGYDG
-428 PDDQWMPDNA
+428 PDDQWMPENA
-438 VALAEIKTNYAKRLN
+438 VALAEIKTNYAKRTN

-458 YLEATLYKGLTLKTE
+458 YLEAIFMKGLSFKTE
-473 LSADYNLNKTKTYQ
+473 LSVDYNLNKTKTYT
-487 PDYKFGVRE
+487 PDYTFGVKE

-523 IAEKHNLNVMVGQEM
+523 FGKKHNINAMIGQEM
-538 SHNYWENMNASNQGY
+538 SHNYWENMSASNQGY
-553 LSNSVIDIRA
+553 LSNSVIDLRA
-563 GETTG
+563 GERTG
-568 ANVNIDGYQNNTS
+568 NNVNIDGYQNNTS

-586 GRALYNYDDRY
+586 GRVLYNFDDRY
-597 LLTATL
+597 LVTATL
-603 RRDGSSKFYKD
+603 RRDGSSKFADGK
-614 NRWGW
+614 RWGW

-631 ENFLKDNKVISN
+631 ENFLKDNKVINN

-657 VEDWAYMAMLANYTT
+657 VQDWAYQAMLANYTT
-672 TWGVGVL
+672 PWGVGVL
-679 NANNANQD
+679 NANNANPD

-693 YSTNIGFDLSLFGGR
+693 YSTNIGFDLSLFNSR

-718 KTNDLLMRL
+718 KTNDLLMML
-727 DLPAFLGSGGG
+727 DLPAFLGSGAG
-738 SKYGAATNPW
+738 SNEAYGTASNPW
-748 GNVGSLRNTGIE
+748 GNIGSLRNTGIE
-760 MTLNTVNIENKEFQW
+760 MTLNTVNIENKDFQW
-775 RSNVVFSLNRN
+775 RSNIVFSLNRN
-786 KVTSLDTETGTLP
+786 KVLSLDSDSGSLP
-799 KTLQIGSETATV
+799 QTLQIGSDVATV
-811 TNTIVGEPIGQFW
+811 TNTVVDKPIGQFW

-835 EDFYYKDANGNIK
+835 EDFYYRDAEGNVK
-848 TVALPEGASIATSPT
+848 PVALPKGASMATSPT
-863 TGGVFIGDF
+863 SGGVFIGDY

-877 NGDGVIDNNDQTFI
+877 NNDGVIDDSDQTFI

-914 IQFSGSYGNKILN
+914 IQFSGSYGNKIMN
-927 YGRRFLDITGSTSN
+927 YQRRFLDITGATSN
-941 QLTTVLDYARLAKY
+941 QLTTVLDYARLEKIDAK
-955 DENGPDDYRNYY
+955 GPDDYRNYH
-967 VTNTSSI
+967 VVNTGTI

-1008 SYTLPRKLVQKIYLS
+1008 SYTFPRKWIKNLFLT
-1023 NAKVYCNIQNLF
+1023 NAKIYCNIQNLF

-1042 FDPEVGSM
+1042 YDPEVGSL
-1050 RGDAL
+1050 RGNAL

-1069 YTVGVNVQF
+1069 YTVGINLQF

>member
-1 MSKFADEI
+1 M
-9 SLYIPLLKNK
+9 K
-19 CMNHTCKV
+19 CTSKV
-27 LKCTIVVI
+27 LKRALG
-35 FLLFMLP
+35 LLCLMLMVP
-42 IGMYAQK
+42 LASSAQK
-49 ITVKGTVTAAYG
+49 ITVKGTVSAADG
-61 PVIGATVKVK
+61 PIIGATVKVK
-71 GAQGGTITDYDGN
+71 GAQTAAVTDFDGK
-84 YTIDAQANA
+84 YTIQAAPNA
-93 TLVFSY
+93 TLQFSY
-99 VGYES
+99 IGYVA
-104 KEVKV
+104 KEVNV
-109 NGKSQ
+109 GGKTL
-114 INVML
+114 IDVTLEEDNNML
-119 SEDETLLNEVVV
+119 SEVVV
-131 VGYGTMRKSDLTGA
+131 VGYGTMRKVDLTGA
-145 VTQVDNKAIEKSV
+145 VTQVDNQAIERSV

-228 PSDILTMDILKD
+228 PSDIVTMDILKD

-262 GKAGEATVTYDGYV
+262 GKAGEATITYDGYI

-286 VLNLKQYAQHY
+286 VLDLRQYAQHY

-304 IKTAVGSFIRPELL
+304 IKTAVGTFLRPDLL
-318 GEGTD
+318 GKGTD
-323 WQDELFKT
+323 WQDELFST

-337 SLSLAGGS
+337 SLSLTGGNE
-345 DKTTYAISAGYLNQ
+345 KTTYAISAGYLHQ
-359 DGIAINTGFRR
+359 DGIGLSTGFKR

-375 NLDTELKKWLKGG
+375 NIDTQLKDWLRGG
-388 ISFSLSDSKQEMEK
+388 ISFSLSDSRQEMEK

-453 FRINT
+453 FRLNT
-458 YLEATLYKGLTLKTE
+458 YLEATLYKGLTFKTE
-473 LSADYNLNKTKTYQ
+473 LSTDYNLNKTKTYQ
-487 PDYKFGVRE
+487 PDYTFGVRV

-517 LTYNGT
+517 LTYTGT
-523 IAEKHNLNVMVGQEM
+523 FAEKHNINVMVGQEM
-538 SHNYWENMNASNQGY
+538 SHNYWENMSATNQGY
-553 LSNSVIDIRA
+553 LSNSVIDLRA

-568 ANVNIDGYQNNTS
+568 NNVNIDGYQNNTS
-581 LFSYF
+581 LFSFF

-597 LLTATL
+597 LLTATI
-603 RRDGSSKFYKD
+603 RRDGSSKFAD
-614 NRWGW
+614 GHRWGW
-619 FPSAAFAWRASQ
+619 FPSAAFAWRVSQ
-631 ENFLKDNKVISN
+631 ENFLKNSKVISN

-648 GWGTTGNQN
+648 GWGATGNQN
-657 VEDWAYMAMLANYTT
+657 VQDWAYMAMLANYTT

-679 NANNANQD
+679 NANNANPD

-693 YSTNIGFDLSLFGGR
+693 YSTNIGFDLSLFNNR
-708 IDFVFDWYYK
+708 IDIVFDWYYK
-718 KTNDLLMRL
+718 KTKDLLMEL
-727 DLPAFLGSGGG
+727 SLPAFLGSGSG
-738 SKYGAATNPW
+738 SNYGVASNPW

-760 MTLNTVNIENKEFQW
+760 VTVNTVNIQSADFTW
-775 RSNVVFSLNRN
+775 RSNIVFSMNRN

-799 KTLQIGSETATV
+799 MPLQIGSETATV
-811 TNTIVGEPIGQFW
+811 TNTVVGHPIGQFW

-835 EDFYYKDANGNIK
+835 EDFYYKAADGSIK
-848 TVALPEGASIATSPT
+848 PVALPEGASIATSPT
-863 TGGVFIGDF
+863 AGGVFIGDY

-877 NGDGVIDNNDQTFI
+877 DGNGVIDNNDQTFI

-908 KGFDLS
+908 KGFDLT
-914 IQFSGSYGNKILN
+914 IQFSGSYGNKIMN

-941 QLTTVLDYARLAKY
+941 QLTTVLDYARVAKI
-955 DENGPDDYRNYY
+955 DPNGPEDYRNYY
-967 VTNTSSI
+967 VTNPSTI

-1008 SYTLPRKLVQKIYLS
+1008 AYTLPRQWLKSIYLT
-1023 NAKVYCNIQNLF
+1023 NVKIYCNIQNLF

-1050 RGDAL
+1050 RGTAL

>member
-1 MSKFADEI
+1 M
-9 SLYIPLLKNK
+9 LLMLMIP
-19 CMNHTCKV
+19 MV
-27 LKCTIVVI
+27 S
-35 FLLFMLP
+35 F
-42 IGMYAQK
+42 AQK
-49 ITVKGTVTAAYG
+49 VTVKGTVSAADG
-61 PVIGATVKVK
+61 PIIGATVKVK
-71 GAQGGTITDYDGN
+71 GAQAVAVTDIDGN
-84 YTIDAQANA
+84 YSIQVNVGQ
-93 TLVFSY
+93 TLTFSY
-99 VGYES
+99 IGYES
-104 KEVKV
+104 KEITVGSKTTIDV
-109 NGKSQ
+109 
-114 INVML
+114 L
-119 SEDETLLNEVVV
+119 LEEDNASIGEVVV
-131 VGYGTMRKSDLTGA
+131 VGYGTMRKVDLTGA

-204 VIDGVIIDSDGS
+204 VIDGVIIDADAS
-216 DNGNTNPLAGIN
+216 DNGNTNPLAAIN
-228 PSDILTMDILKD
+228 PSDIVSMDILKD

-262 GKAGEATVTYDGYV
+262 GKSGEALITYDGYV

-286 VLNLKQYAQHY
+286 VLNLREYAQHY
-297 NDIADAQ
+297 NDIADVQ
-304 IKTAVGSFIRPELL
+304 IKPHVGSFIHPELL

-323 WQDELFKT
+323 WQDELFHT

-337 SLSLAGGS
+337 SLSLTGGTE
-345 DKTTYAISAGYLNQ
+345 KTTYAISAGYLNQ
-359 DGIAINTGFRR
+359 DGIGLSTGFKR

-375 NLDTELKKWLKGG
+375 NLDTQLKSWLKGG
-388 ISFSLSDSKQEMEK
+388 ISFSLTDSKQEMEK

-438 VALAEIKTNYAKRLN
+438 VALAEIKTNYAKRFN
-453 FRINT
+453 FRVNT
-458 YLEATLYKGLTLKTE
+458 YLEAEILKGLTFKTE

-487 PDYKFGVRE
+487 PDYTFGVRV

-523 IAEKHNLNVMVGQEM
+523 IAEKHNLNVMLGQEM
-538 SHNYWENMNASNQGY
+538 SQSYWENFAVSNSGY
-553 LSNSVIDIRA
+553 LSNSVTDIIA

-568 ANVNIDGYQNNTS
+568 NNINLNQGNQDGYK
-581 LFSYF
+581 LYSYF

-603 RRDGSSKFYKD
+603 RCDGSNKFAD
-614 NRWGW
+614 GHRWGW
-619 FPSAAFAWRASQ
+619 FPSAALAWRVSQ
-631 ENFLKDNKVISN
+631 EKFMQNNRVINN

-657 VEDWAYMAMLANYTT
+657 VQQWSYLAMLRNYTT

-679 NANNANQD
+679 NSNNANED

-693 YSTNIGFDLSLFGGR
+693 YSTNIGFDLSLFNSR

-718 KTNDLLMRL
+718 KTNDLLMML
-727 DLPAFLGSGGG
+727 DLPAFLGSGTG
-738 SKYGAATNPW
+738 SRYGTATNPW
-748 GNVGSLRNTGIE
+748 GNVGSLRNTGFE
-760 MTLNTVNIENKEFQW
+760 VTVNTANIETNDFSW
-775 RSNVVFSLNRN
+775 RSNIVFSLNRN

-799 KTLQIGSETATV
+799 QTLQIGSETATV
-811 TNTIVGEPIGQFW
+811 TNTVVGHPIGQFW
-824 GYKVIGRFDKP
+824 GYKVIGRFDSP
-835 EDFYYKDANGNIK
+835 EDFYYKDASGNIK
-848 TVALPEGASIATSPT
+848 PVALPDGASIAPSLTA
-863 TGGVFIGDF
+863 GGVFIGDY
-872 IYEDI
+872 IYEDLDG
-877 NGDGVIDNNDQTFI
+877 NGVIDNNDQTFI

-914 IQFSGSYGNKILN
+914 IQFSGSYGNKIMN

-941 QLTTVLDYARLAKY
+941 QLTSVLDYARVEKI
-955 DENGPDDYRNYY
+955 DPNGPEDYRNYH
-967 VTNTSSI
+967 VTNTGTI
-974 MPRLSTESGVNK
+974 MPRLSTESAVNK
-986 NNRVSDAYVE
+986 NNRVSDAYIE

-1008 SYTLPRKLVQKIYLS
+1008 SYTLPRQWLKNIFLTNVKIY
-1023 NAKVYCNIQNLF
+1023 CNVQNVF
-1035 TITKYDG
+1035 TLTKYDG

-1050 RGDAL
+1050 RGTAL

>member
-1 MSKFADEI
+1 
-9 SLYIPLLKNK
+9 
-19 CMNHTCKV
+19 MNRTSKV
-27 LKCTIVVI
+27 LKRTLGLV
-35 FLLFMLP
+35 LLLCMLP
-42 IGMYAQK
+42 IGAYAQK
-49 ITVKGTVTAAYG
+49 ITVKGTVSAADG

-84 YTIDAQANA
+84 YTIDAQSNS

-99 VGYES
+99 VGYQS
-104 KEVKV
+104 QEVKV
-109 NGKSQ
+109 GGKRT
-114 INVML
+114 INVTL
-119 SEDETLLNEVVV
+119 VEDEALLNEVVV

-145 VTQVDNKAIEKSV
+145 VTQVDSKAFEKSV

-216 DNGNTNPLAGIN
+216 DDGNSNPLAGIN

-262 GKAGEATVTYDGYV
+262 GKAGEATLTYDGYV

-286 VLNLKQYAQHY
+286 VMNLKQYAQHY

-304 IKTAVGSFIRPELL
+304 IKSAVGSFLRPELL
-318 GEGTD
+318 GDGTD

-337 SLSLAGGS
+337 SLSLTGGS
-345 DKTTYAISAGYLNQ
+345 EKTTYAISAGYLKQ
-359 DGIAINTGFRR
+359 DGIAIGTGFKR

-375 NLDTELKKWLKGG
+375 NVDTELKKWLKGG
-388 ISFSLSDSKQEMEK
+388 ISFSLSDSRQEMEK

-453 FRINT
+453 FRLNT
-458 YLEATLYKGLTLKTE
+458 YLEATLYKGLTFKTE
-473 LSADYNLNKTKTYQ
+473 LSADYNLNKTKTYT
-487 PDYKFGVRE
+487 PDYTFGVRE
-496 SSQRDGAWYK
+496 STQRDGAWYK

-517 LTYNGT
+517 LTYNGK

-538 SHNYWENMNASNQGY
+538 SHSYWENMSASNQGY
-553 LSNSVIDIRA
+553 LSNSVIDLRA

-568 ANVNIDGYQNNTS
+568 NNVNIDGYQNNTS
-581 LFSYF
+581 LFSFF

-597 LLTATL
+597 LLTATI
-603 RRDGSSKFYKD
+603 RRDGSSKFAD
-614 NRWGW
+614 GNRWGW
-619 FPSAAFAWRASQ
+619 FPSAALAWRVSQ
-631 ENFLKDNKVISN
+631 ENFLKDHRIINN

-648 GWGTTGNQN
+648 GWGATGNQN
-657 VEDWAYMAMLANYTT
+657 VQDWAYQAMLRNYTT
-672 TWGVGVL
+672 PWGVGVL
-679 NANNANQD
+679 NANNANPD

-693 YSTNIGFDLSLFGGR
+693 YSTNIGFDLSLFGSR
-708 IDFVFDWYYK
+708 IDIVFDWYYK
-718 KTNDLLMRL
+718 KTKDLLMML
-727 DLPAFLGSGGG
+727 DLPAFLGSGAG
-738 SKYGAATNPW
+738 SNEAYGTASNPW
-748 GNVGSLRNTGIE
+748 GNIGSLRNTGIE
-760 MTLNTVNIENKEFQW
+760 ITVNTVNIENQDFSW

-786 KVTSLDTETGTLP
+786 KVTELDSDSGSLP
-799 KTLQIGSETATV
+799 MTLQIGSDVATV
-811 TNTIVGEPIGQFW
+811 TNTVVDKPIGQFW

-835 EDFYYKDANGNIK
+835 EDFYYKDVDGTVK
-848 TVALPEGASIATSPT
+848 PVALPKGASIATSPT
-863 TGGVFIGDF
+863 AGGVFIGDYIF
-872 IYEDI
+872 ADI
-877 NGDGVIDNNDQTFI
+877 NNDGVIDDSDQTFI

-898 TWGFGNTFSY
+898 TWGFGNTLSY

-914 IQFSGSYGNKILN
+914 FQFSGSYGNKVMN

-941 QLTTVLDYARLAKY
+941 QLTTVLDYARLTPY
-955 DENGPDDYRNYY
+955 DEDGPEDYRNYY
-967 VTNTSSI
+967 VANPNTT

-996 DGSYIRLQNVSL
+996 DGSYIRLQNISL

-1023 NAKVYCNIQNLF
+1023 NAKIYCNIQNLF

-1042 FDPEVGSM
+1042 FDPEVGSL
-1050 RGDAL
+1050 RGTAL

-1069 YTVGVNVQF
+1069 YTIGVNLQF